1 VIVFV
6 ICPLSD
12 GVIDFSEFTKV
23 YTGLQA
29 KAEEKAKAK
38 SAPAKPLERSSDMK
52 ATQWKKKND
61 DNPVT
66 GLFKKL
72 FDQ

>member
-1 VIVFV
+1 MFP
-6 ICPLSD
+6 PLPPPSD
-12 GVIDFSEFTKV
+12 GVIDFPEFTKV
-23 YTGLQA
+23 YAGLQA

-38 SAPAKPLERSSDMK
+38 AAPAKPLERSSDMR
-52 ATQWKKKND
+52 ATQWAKKKD